1 MALST
6 EELVLQMEILTS
18 RTSSN
23 SNMQYKDNATLNKG
37 LNPSY
42 FYGNSTKI
50 VNAINNLAETNS
62 INSST
67 VSKIANKFNSLLLDV
82 EASSENQ
89 EIWDKFQELSGK
101 PTIIESIVDILEGN
115 HSKELLNLKN
125 EDLGKFLSVVQDEN
139 GKLTTKAIDVVI
151 DSQCIEYTNDSN
163 PQITNTSEALDYIF
177 DNLNTNLSISWDDI
191 THKPIIPNRI
201 SLTSEHLILTDE
213 KGEKSSSVDI
223 VSDNDIEEIISDLK

>member
-6 EELVLQMEILTS
+6 EELVEQMEILTS

-23 SNMQYKDNATLNKG
+23 SNMQYKNNATLNKG

-42 FYGNSTKI
+42 FSGNSTKI

-82 EASSENQ
+82 EASSEYQ

-101 PTIIESIVDILEGN
+101 STIIESIVDILEGN
-115 HSKELLNLKN
+115 HSKE
-125 EDLGKFLSVVQDEN
+125 
-139 GKLTTKAIDVVI
+139 
-151 DSQCIEYTNDSN
+151 
-163 PQITNTSEALDYIF
+163 
-177 DNLNTNLSISWDDI
+177 
-191 THKPIIPNRI
+191 
-201 SLTSEHLILTDE
+201 
-213 KGEKSSSVDI
+213 
-223 VSDNDIEEIISDLK
+223 